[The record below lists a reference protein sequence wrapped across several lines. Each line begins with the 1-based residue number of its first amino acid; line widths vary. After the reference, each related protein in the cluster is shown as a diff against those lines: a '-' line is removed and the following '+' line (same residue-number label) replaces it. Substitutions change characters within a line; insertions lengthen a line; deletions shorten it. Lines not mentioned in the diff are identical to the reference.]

1 MQEADMAV
9 DFEVPDVR
17 SEAERYRLY
26 TLRASAG
33 GGQPELTLLATTP
46 TLEGV
51 GVAIGSMADDAR
63 DAGVLAEPIGVLDG
77 IERRWLAPLW
87 HKGATV

>member
-1 MQEADMAV
+1 MQ
-9 DFEVPDVR
+9 DFQIEDVR
-17 SEAERYRLY
+17 TPAERYRLY
-26 TLRASAG
+26 TLRPGDECAG
-33 GGQPELTLLATTP
+33 RDGLVLLATTP

-63 DAGVLAEPIGVLDG
+63 DAGVDTEPVGVLDG

-87 HKGATV
+87 HKGAAV